1 MYLVSGG
8 QTEDMGKDRIEE
20 VRVSCDEGS
29 IQLWLNDRSLSYLTI
44 NEALELRDELNQ
56 AIKKATGT

>member
-1 MYLVSGG
+1 
-8 QTEDMGKDRIEE
+8 MGKDRIEE